1 MAAINKESQFRDA
14 LANFLAKVGESKAH
28 WYSLKPLSKL
38 IPCLSDALGISY
50 DNMMIYFQCCGIAV
64 DRGKAQGI
72 RFYAEKFTNFL
83 VVTSLESVCEHTT
96 HYVAGSKSQQQHFVR
111 LGMQSLDRL
120 SKPGTGSPPRIRDI
134 TRVRNQFRS
143 TISDIAIRCL
153 GPNCQALAGP
163 LAVFEETKEVHREP
177 VEEEE
182 KEDDPYEENLVF
194 LQVRAHLLPLILD
207 GNVLSRNTFWKKE
220 CSANE
225 VESALLDIVRHIQEH
240 REDKL
245 TNILGSIRVQHSP
258 ETKSRENVF
267 PIMKKYGIPLEERRV
282 HKGLLK
288 ELFHMGKKVDKST
301 TLYADVGDNKES
313 AFVFI
318 PTSKGYKRLK
328 KNENKHKW
336 FSHLLTALGGD
347 GNEQD
352 TVRDLFVHVGRKEE
366 YKEAFIEAI
375 KMNGDRV
382 IPQLDPV
389 ATFAIQSA
397 CNMNAAQFKT
407 LRRCAF
413 SEFGF
418 QLFSSPHKIK
428 QAIGLEHVEPI
439 DGFYKYGSETIPWMY
454 KSIQEIVC
462 LFLATLLREGKANFK
477 VDHIDLSICI
487 DHGKGHSRVSLTL
500 VVRRKDA
507 TGEWSEQQHVFSV
520 ANAKCR
526 KDNSEIV
533 RNTFGPSLNA
543 ELDAIKQSGHVSFF
557 MAPVAEAFGACY
569 AVFGTE
575 LARRENQDVFILT
588 APVTLWMSGDLLWYA
603 TALGKEGYA
612 GWWCSYC
619 QLFKTD
625 WQAAGHAEGDLW
637 TIAGLSD
644 HADKIESGEV
654 NGKIPRQRLGV
665 KERPGFIAV
674 DVDHYVFPMLHLTI
688 GPVNDIL
695 KKFIEE
701 MQAAG
706 ELYTDDLLPSRK
718 RWARN
723 KGAATRRR
731 GNLNCI

>member
-1 MAAINKESQFRDA
+1 
-14 LANFLAKVGESKAH
+14 
-28 WYSLKPLSKL
+28 
-38 IPCLSDALGISY
+38 
-50 DNMMIYFQCCGIAV
+50 MMIYFQCCGIAV
-64 DRGKAQGI
+64 NRGKAQGI

-83 VVTSLESVCEHTT
+83 VVCSLETVCEHTM

-111 LGMQSLDRL
+111 LGMQRLDRL
-120 SKPGTGSPPRIRDI
+120 SKPGTGSAPRLRDI
-134 TRVRNQFRS
+134 TRLRNQFRS
-143 TISDIAIRCL
+143 SISAIAIRCL
-153 GPNCQALAGP
+153 GPNCEVLAGP
-163 LAVFEETKEVHREP
+163 LATCDKTMEEAPARQTTTID
-177 VEEEE
+177 EE
-182 KEDDPYEENLVF
+182 KENDPYEENLVF

-207 GNVLSRNTFWKKE
+207 GNVLSKNTFWKKE

-225 VESALLDIVRHIQEH
+225 VESALLEIVRLIQEH

-258 ETKSRENVF
+258 ETKSKENVF

-288 ELFHMGKKVDKST
+288 ELFHMSKKVDKST

-318 PTSKGYKRLK
+318 PMSKGYNRLK

-336 FSHLLTALGGD
+336 FGHLLTALGGD

-352 TVRDLFVHVGRKEE
+352 TIRDLFVHVGRKEE
-366 YKEAFIEAI
+366 YKEALIEAI

-418 QLFSSPHKIK
+418 QLFSSPHQIK

-462 LFLATLLREGKANFK
+462 LFLATLLREGKADFK
-477 VDHIDLSICI
+477 VDHIDMSICI
-487 DHGKGHSRVSLTL
+487 DHGKGHSSVSLTL
-500 VVRRKDA
+500 VVHHRNA
-507 TGEWSEQQHVFSV
+507 TGEWIKQQHVFSV
-520 ANAKCR
+520 ANAKYR

-533 RNTFGPSLNA
+533 RITFGPSLNA
-543 ELDAIKQSGHVSFF
+543 ELDAIKQAGHVSFF
-557 MAPVAEAFGACY
+557 TAPATEAYGKCY

-575 LARRENQDVFILT
+575 LARRENPGRFSTYRTSD
-588 APVTLWMSGDLLWYA
+588 TLDEWGSPLV
-603 TALGKEGYA
+603 
-612 GWWCSYC
+612 C
-619 QLFKTD
+619 
-625 WQAAGHAEGDLW
+625 
-637 TIAGLSD
+637 
-644 HADKIESGEV
+644 
-654 NGKIPRQRLGV
+654 NRL
-665 KERPGFIAV
+665 
-674 DVDHYVFPMLHLTI
+674 
-688 GPVNDIL
+688 
-695 KKFIEE
+695 
-701 MQAAG
+701 
-706 ELYTDDLLPSRK
+706 RK
-718 RWARN
+718 GRLCW
-723 KGAATRRR
+723 
-731 GNLNCI
+731 LVV